1 MTESFAELAIN
12 VIVEIDWYPDPDVVQ
27 KHKDEPEVLDLIV
40 RAKGRGPVL
49 YKGVCACGI

>member
-12 VIVEIDWYPDPDVVQ
+12 VIVEIDWYPDPNVVQ